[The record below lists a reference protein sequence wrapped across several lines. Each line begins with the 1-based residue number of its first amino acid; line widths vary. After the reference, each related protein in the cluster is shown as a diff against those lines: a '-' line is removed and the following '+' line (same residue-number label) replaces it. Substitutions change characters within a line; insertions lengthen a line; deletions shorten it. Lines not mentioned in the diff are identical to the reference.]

1 MEVVYLPIHNG
12 EQTEHGS
19 QQLFIGQPNPAGIY
33 NGLMDPQ
40 GISPLPVVPPRYPDR
55 LKEILVEDMNFNPM
69 QEVPLYQV
77 HSRRGRQPMQ
87 YADQARRMQFRD
99 WAEARPAA
107 TQMHCGRG
115 WTDATESVNGIRCSR
130 SVEETS
136 QFPEQNQGGEQMRA
150 SSSPRQL
157 TLNRSVYV
165 LKLSQTHILSNY
177 IEGFLNVS
185 IPWPRAGKQFVML
198 LLDMIEIAM
207 VDFRDGPLQ
216 NLWGGGEFSSRRD
229 FFYYQI
235 SLYEFF

>member
-1 MEVVYLPIHNG
+1 MISSFVQAIGGQQPIEGVYLPIHDV

-33 NGLMDPQ
+33 NGLMDHQ
-40 GISPLPVVPPRYPDR
+40 EISPLPVVPPRYPDR

-115 WTDATESVNGIRCSR
+115 WTDATESVNGIRYSR
-130 SVEETS
+130 SVQETS
-136 QFPEQNQGGEQMRA
+136 QFPEQNQGGERMRA
-150 SSSPRQL
+150 SSYPRQP

-165 LKLSQTHILSNY
+165 LKLSQTHIPSN
-177 IEGFLNVS
+177 
-185 IPWPRAGKQFVML
+185 
-198 LLDMIEIAM
+198 
-207 VDFRDGPLQ
+207 
-216 NLWGGGEFSSRRD
+216 
-229 FFYYQI
+229 
-235 SLYEFF
+235 

>member
-1 MEVVYLPIHNG
+1 MISSFVQAIGGQQPIEGVYLPIHEV

-19 QQLFIGQPNPAGIY
+19 QQLFISQPNPTGIY
-33 NGLMDPQ
+33 NGLMDHQ

-115 WTDATESVNGIRCSR
+115 WTDGTESFDGIRCSR

-136 QFPEQNQGGEQMRA
+136 QFPEQNQGGERMRA
-150 SSSPRQL
+150 SSYPRQL
-157 TLNRSVYV
+157 TLNRSV
-165 LKLSQTHILSNY
+165 
-177 IEGFLNVS
+177 
-185 IPWPRAGKQFVML
+185 
-198 LLDMIEIAM
+198 
-207 VDFRDGPLQ
+207 
-216 NLWGGGEFSSRRD
+216 
-229 FFYYQI
+229 
-235 SLYEFF
+235 

>member
-1 MEVVYLPIHNG
+1 
-12 EQTEHGS
+12 
-19 QQLFIGQPNPAGIY
+19 
-33 NGLMDPQ
+33 
-40 GISPLPVVPPRYPDR
+40 
-55 LKEILVEDMNFNPM
+55 
-69 QEVPLYQV
+69 
-77 HSRRGRQPMQ
+77 
-87 YADQARRMQFRD
+87 MQFRD

-136 QFPEQNQGGEQMRA
+136 QFPEQNQGGERMRA
-150 SSSPRQL
+150 TSSPRQL

-216 NLWGGGEFSSRRD
+216 NLLGKGNFRAAGI
-229 FFYYQI
+229 FFI
-235 SLYEFF
+235 IKFLVWIFLGLIGVHEFFSFNFLLHAYFFCISPVPAPHKFSNGPSLTTLML

>member
-1 MEVVYLPIHNG
+1 MISSFVQAIGGQQPIEGVYLPIHEV

-19 QQLFIGQPNPAGIY
+19 QQLF
-33 NGLMDPQ
+33 MDHQ

-87 YADQARRMQFRD
+87 YAYQARRMQFRD

-115 WTDATESVNGIRCSR
+115 WTDATESVNGIRYSR
-130 SVEETS
+130 SVQETS
-136 QFPEQNQGGEQMRA
+136 QFPEQNQGGERMRA

-165 LKLSQTHILSNY
+165 LKLSQTHIPSN
-177 IEGFLNVS
+177 
-185 IPWPRAGKQFVML
+185 
-198 LLDMIEIAM
+198 
-207 VDFRDGPLQ
+207 
-216 NLWGGGEFSSRRD
+216 
-229 FFYYQI
+229 
-235 SLYEFF
+235 

>member
-1 MEVVYLPIHNG
+1 MISSFVQAIGGQQPIEGVDLPIHDV

-33 NGLMDPQ
+33 NGLMDHQ

-77 HSRRGRQPMQ
+77 HSRRGGQPMQ

-115 WTDATESVNGIRCSR
+115 WTDATESVNGIRYSR
-130 SVEETS
+130 SVQETT
-136 QFPEQNQGGEQMRA
+136 QFPEQNQGGERMRV

-165 LKLSQTHILSNY
+165 LKLSQTHI
-177 IEGFLNVS
+177 
-185 IPWPRAGKQFVML
+185 P
-198 LLDMIEIAM
+198 
-207 VDFRDGPLQ
+207 
-216 NLWGGGEFSSRRD
+216 SS
-229 FFYYQI
+229 
-235 SLYEFF
+235 